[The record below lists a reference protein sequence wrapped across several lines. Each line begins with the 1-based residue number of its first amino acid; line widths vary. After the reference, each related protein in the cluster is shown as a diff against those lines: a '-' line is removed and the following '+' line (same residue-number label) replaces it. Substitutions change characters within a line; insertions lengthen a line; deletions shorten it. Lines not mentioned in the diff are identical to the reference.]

1 MSRLASVGWP
11 VVASASLL
19 AVAIAALSIV
29 GWSAYYDVVF
39 SFWPNLPVPEE
50 SWTWLDVGYLVLTVI
65 LVVPAAAA
73 FGWWLSRR
81 MVRPLL
87 DVARAARAIAD
98 GDLTARARREAAGFW
113 ETRHL
118 IDDFNAMAERL
129 ERGEADRIYTN
140 SAIAH
145 ELRTPLTILKG
156 RLQGVSDGVF
166 TVTPEMLDTLLAQV
180 DGLAM
185 IVEDLRTIGLFNADR
200 LQLNL
205 IETDLMAVVRRAVA
219 TVSVELEDADIELD
233 LRLQPMVIKADPD
246 RIRQALV
253 ALLTNAARYA
263 LGTRVILEILAEPG
277 IVMLRCTD
285 HGPGLPA
292 GAAERLFDPFWRADD
307 SRGRVAGGSG
317 LGLAVVKAIAVAHGG
332 SVSASNAQGG
342 GASFALRLPR

>member
-1 MSRLASVGWP
+1 MNRLASAGWP
-11 VVASASLL
+11 VVAAASLL
-19 AVAIAALSIV
+19 AATIGTLSV
-29 GWSAYYDVVF
+29 LGWPLYYDVIF
-39 SFWPNLPVPEE
+39 ALWPNLTVPED
-50 SWTWLDVGYLVLTVI
+50 SWTWLDVGYLGAALM

-73 FGWWLSRR
+73 FGWWLSSR
-81 MVRPLL
+81 MVHPLL

-98 GDLTARARREAAGFW
+98 GDLSARANTKAAGFW

-166 TVTPEMLDTLLAQV
+166 ALTPEMLDTLLAQV

-233 LRLQPMVIKADPD
+233 LRLQPVVVKADPD
-246 RIRQALV
+246 RVRQALV
-253 ALLTNAARYA
+253 ALLTNATRYA
-263 LGTRVILEILAEPG
+263 QGTRVIVEIVVEPDL
-277 IVMLRCTD
+277 VSLRCTD
-285 HGPGLPA
+285 HGPGLPD
-292 GAAERLFDPFWRADD
+292 GAAERVFDPFWRVDD

-332 SVSASNAQGG
+332 SVSASNARDG
-342 GASFALRLPR
+342 GASFTLRLPR